1 MPYDTEENLD
11 MNTVAGGECWLEAYE
26 DEHQLVV
33 FKSLGWAGPMTKDG
47 EPQITEDAIVLR
59 DDISALEKAVMLQRS
74 YQAVGS
80 RLYRIHRKCG
90 ER

>member
-47 EPQITEDAIVLR
+47 EPQITEDA
-59 DDISALEKAVMLQRS
+59 DMMCG
-74 YQAVGS
+74 QAELTLWEQA
-80 RLYRIHRKCG
+80 R
-90 ER
+90 

>member
-1 MPYDTEENLD
+1 MTDNDNARNREWY
-11 MNTVAGGECWLEAYE
+11 AGNKSYVLRQNRKRRNKLKG
-26 DEHQLVV
+26 LVD
-33 FKSLGWAGPMTKDG
+33 SPRTGLWSAA
-47 EPQITEDAIVLR
+47 EDAIVLR
-59 DDISALEKAVMLQRS
+59 DDISALEKALMLQRS